1 MIHFVIMA
9 QDKIKM
15 HDSASH
21 TTEKDENTEL
31 LKEKLLKVNSVL
43 AAHQIAL
50 WEININTLECTFTQE
65 YFESLGLDKVGI
77 RYQNLEEFCSFVH
90 PDDKHLV
97 SLEGFQKKL
106 DGFDESNVLRV
117 RCVGAHGE
125 IVWLEDH
132 LLSVEKDKSGN
143 LERLVCYTVNVTGQ
157 CEREAHISRVEERNR
172 KIIQALPEFIFILDQ
187 DFFITDVLM
196 SSDTILLHPVEQL
209 RGADGR
215 TIYSP
220 EVSDLFLRN
229 IRQCLE
235 DGELKEI
242 EYPLDVDDC
251 ERHYFQA
258 RIAPFEDN
266 KVMALIHD
274 IGDRVQRSNELIEAK
289 QRAEEADRM
298 KSVFLANMSHEIRT
312 PLNAIVGFSEIIAL
326 TEDEVEKAEYLN
338 IIQKNSNLL
347 LQLINDILDL
357 SRIESGKSEMNFQLV
372 EMTGLIDEVEKV
384 HRLKMKTAIR
394 LNVIRPDEEIWI
406 MVDRNRITQV
416 LFNFLSNA
424 IKNTHEGA
432 ITLGLEVCGEWLK
445 VYVTDT
451 GCGIAKEKLPLIFNR
466 FEKLNDFVQG
476 TGLGLPICQS
486 IVERLGGKISVESE
500 VGVGSTFVMTLP
512 YRQFVLGADGEPV
525 EINAHVERRSDGR
538 KKILIAEDTES
549 NFMQINIL
557 LKKDYTISWVTN
569 GEEAVNS
576 FLRERPDLILMDIR
590 MPVMNGIQAT
600 EKIRT
605 VDIDLPIVAV
615 TANAFLI
622 EQQQA
627 LAAGCND
634 IIAKPYTYE
643 RLKETIIK
651 YI

>member
-77 RYQNLEEFCSFVH
+77 CYQNLEEFCSFVH

-132 LLSVEKDKSGN
+132 LLSVEKDRSGN
-143 LERLVCYTVNVTGQ
+143 PKSLLCYTVNVTGQ
-157 CEREAHISRVEERNR
+157 YERETRISRMEERNR
-172 KIIQALPEFIFILDQ
+172 KIIQALPEFIFIFDEN
-187 DFFITDVLM
+187 FFLTDVLM

>member
-143 LERLVCYTVNVTGQ
+143 LERLLCYTVNVTGQ

-605 VDIDLPIVAV
+605 IDIDLPIVAV